1 MRFDRFSILERFDSI
16 RFDSIRSI
24 DRSITPIR
32 CARMRCTPPHPPH
45 RSIDRSID
53 ASIEPPERDTGTD
66 PDRYSTPIDTERE
79 PDRTRS
85 TPTPTPTP
93 TPKPKPKPKPID
105 TDRSIDRRDDDRSTP
120 AAGVDIL
127 SVRDRH
133 APVRPSVRAS
143 GARGFRTTTTMTA
156 VKRANRCATVAFRCD
171 DDDDDG
177 DRMRAVG

>member
-1 MRFDRFSILERFDSI
+1 MIDAIRSILDSIRFDSI
-16 RFDSIRSI
+16 RFDSIDRSI
-24 DRSITPIR
+24 DHSDSMRSHAVHPTPS
-32 CARMRCTPPHPPH
+32 TPP
-45 RSIDRSID
+45 IDRSID

-66 PDRYSTPIDTERE
+66 PDRYSTSIDTERE